1 MARRKRDRPKPPPL
15 PTPTETYTSPDGE
28 HTLVLAGVLSPRSR
42 VRFAEI
48 SDPSNAN
55 AAATIED
62 VRQGAIA
69 FLFSALVR
77 EWTVSGV
84 TATKSKPVMDRFK
97 IATPAERQWILEV
110 LRAHCAEWF
119 LELRVP

>member
-69 FLFSALVR
+69 FLFSALVGI
-77 EWTVSGV
+77 VFGY
-84 TATKSKPVMDRFK
+84 F
-97 IATPAERQWILEV
+97 PARRAAQLDPIEA
-110 LRAHCAEWF
+110 LRYE
-119 LELRVP
+119 